1 MKPTA
6 PQIQQAITDSL
17 YVQSL
22 TLENLLDDVILR
34 LSNGA
39 TRTFLSDYS
48 DYSLEAGRMVFR
60 AELLGALKDM
70 KSVVKKRNIYFLR
83 ENL

>member
-34 LSNGA
+34 LSNGN

-48 DYSLEAGRMVFR
+48 DYSLEDGKMAFK
-60 AELLGALKDM
+60 AKLLGVLKGM
-70 KSVVKKRNIYFLR
+70 KNVVKKRNIYFLR
-83 ENL
+83 DNL

>member
-1 MKPTA
+1 MKPTN

-17 YVQSL
+17 YIQSL

-34 LSNGA
+34 LSNGD

-48 DYSLEAGRMVFR
+48 DYSLEAARIAFK
-60 AELLGALKDM
+60 AELLGALKGM
-70 KSVVKKRNIYFLR
+70 KNVVKKRNIYFLR
-83 ENL
+83 DNL